1 MSIQSR
7 RISFLKRLVEK
18 SLALFYSTLAVIYIS
33 LLWNALKLKNQN
45 KEQFVSVSVLEHCD
59 GFMNVAEA
67 LFDNASA
74 VLFP

>member
-1 MSIQSR
+1 M
-7 RISFLKRLVEK
+7 
-18 SLALFYSTLAVIYIS
+18 IYIS

-45 KEQFVSVSVLEHCD
+45 KEQFVSVSVFEHCD